1 MVISVISP
9 HCGGNGNTVTALFTA
24 LGLGNMKKKV
34 LLTHTDSVSNSL
46 YAYLGLQQ
54 FEDKTSTPTQMVKLL
69 REGAIQSE
77 AIPDYCKNVADNVY
91 VFTNNKSNFGSEDML
106 TFSEYLVDHSDFE
119 YIIYDFNSVESET
132 AKYILGK
139 SELIILN
146 FTQSYSELDDFKN
159 QSTKYM
165 KMFSGKKIVL
175 VCNKY
180 SSVAGKDREVPKRL
194 GVKAPIS
201 VIHYNPWVILGCNS
215 GQLLT
220 IYKNI
225 RAKNSKVAE
234 LNSDINRLAS
244 VVAKIRINNLK
255 AKQQEKKLN
264 TTKNTVGGEGD
275 AQ

>member
-9 HCGGNGNTVTALFTA
+9 HCGGNGNTITALFTA

-91 VFTNNKSNFGSEDML
+91 VFTNNKSNFGGEDML

-139 SELIILN
+139 SELVILN
-146 FTQSYSELDDFKN
+146 FTQSYSELDDFNKN
-159 QSTKYM
+159 SDLEFDVLISLGYFTEN
-165 KMFSGKKIVL
+165 GKNIDDFEHVKKL
-175 VCNKY
+175 
-180 SSVAGKDREVPKRL
+180 ADRAL
-194 GVKAPIS
+194 
-201 VIHYNPWVILGCNS
+201 
-215 GQLLT
+215 
-220 IYKNI
+220 YKN
-225 RAKNSKVAE
+225 KAE
-234 LNSDINRLAS
+234 RKAL
-244 VVAKIRINNLK
+244 RI
-255 AKQQEKKLN
+255 
-264 TTKNTVGGEGD
+264 
-275 AQ
+275 